1 MCISEQK
8 NEKSFCNT
16 TQHPGTLKRSKQSL
30 GEYVLDPSLVFVCGW
45 VWKGGE
51 NWAVSLS
58 KEEELI
64 WWKVETYHVA
74 SDIYLFRV
82 KVRNTK
88 ELKRLKIWAKWVSCS
103 SFCVV
108 DVKSIWKKIVL
119 CQIIVFSIYFILL
132 RSLLGNNSHISVIL
146 PTFMQEILQ
155 DNFFSKQTPTLYLF
169 HPITMFMW
177 SSPIGQI
184 CEQIAENMRPCLQT
198 NLILKELASFL
209 MILLAY

>member
-1 MCISEQK
+1 MK
-8 NEKSFCNT
+8 FCEFQHKKWKLPFVIHT
-16 TQHPGTLKRSKQSL
+16 KQHPGTLKRSKQSL
-30 GEYVLDPSLVFVCGW
+30 GEYVLDPSLVFVCGC
-45 VWKGGE
+45 VWKGVE

-132 RSLLGNNSHISVIL
+132 RSLLGHNSHIMKVLFCLHSCKRYYKVIFFLNRLRLYTCFIQL
-146 PTFMQEILQ
+146 PCSCEVHQLAKFVSKLQ
-155 DNFFSKQTPTLYLF
+155 KIWG
-169 HPITMFMW
+169 HV
-177 SSPIGQI
+177 
-184 CEQIAENMRPCLQT
+184 CK
-198 NLILKELASFL
+198 LISF
-209 MILLAY
+209 

>member
-1 MCISEQK
+1 M
-8 NEKSFCNT
+8 
-16 TQHPGTLKRSKQSL
+16 
-30 GEYVLDPSLVFVCGW
+30 FVCGW
-45 VWKGGE
+45 VWKGVE

-103 SFCVV
+103 SFCVL

-132 RSLLGNNSHISVIL
+132 RSLLGHNSHIMKVLFCLHSCKRYYKVIFFLNRLRLYTCFIQL
-146 PTFMQEILQ
+146 PCSCEVHQLAKFVSKLQ
-155 DNFFSKQTPTLYLF
+155 KIWG
-169 HPITMFMW
+169 HV
-177 SSPIGQI
+177 
-184 CEQIAENMRPCLQT
+184 CK
-198 NLILKELASFL
+198 LISF
-209 MILLAY
+209 